1 MVFRL
6 VFSALALVALPVL
19 AESPKS
25 SAPSSRDTKDKVL
38 QTAQALYD
46 GVREETLANGLR
58 VFLKPIPGSP
68 VVSTMIVY
76 TVGSADEDL
85 DHTGLS
91 HYLEHLMFKG
101 TAKLM
106 PGDIDRITQQNG
118 GQNNANTSEDMTV
131 FHFDFAADRWKAAL
145 EIEADRMRN
154 LRIDEKHEFQQEKGA
169 VISEL
174 DMNEDQP
181 WDLEQKMLLP
191 ILFGAKAPYGHPIIG
206 EKAHVRESTAE
217 VIKKHYDRWYHPNNA
232 VLVVTGGFDEKDALE
247 AIKKQFGPIPKGELP
262 TRKPIPEQKP
272 RTETVRK
279 KFESKF
285 PTARLLM
292 GFNTVTETDV
302 DSIPLDVVS
311 VLLSSGKTSRLHQR
325 LVVEDGTVTSID
337 ATHSSG
343 RYPGWFSV
351 RAELFKVDELKKV
364 DDAIVAEINRLAEEG
379 PTEAELKRV
388 RRSMAAAH
396 VFTHESVHELADT
409 IARGCATNDMEF
421 VRRYLLDLIKVTP
434 DDVKRVTRKYLVDRK
449 PVVIE
454 SIPKEGA
461 AGANERG
468 DQPPPANRSTPGNS
482 GASFD
487 LKAAKT
493 VVLENGLKLIL
504 LENHRLPIV
513 VAEAQVGKVR
523 LYEPLEQVG
532 VATLM
537 GTLLEEGTTSR
548 RGPEIARAI
557 EDAGGTLNMTSTGG
571 SVKVLA
577 DDTDLGLDLLFDC
590 LMNPTF
596 GEDEV
601 GFKREQLLTQ
611 LAEEETQADHRAMR
625 AFKAAVYGKHP
636 FGWPPAK
643 AEAVKKLTSE
653 DLKRFHR
660 RIFVPGNTVVAL
672 VGDFDT
678 DKVIAGIRKRTVDWK
693 NSKLDPP
700 QIQAPPRLE
709 GFKQTIISDPS
720 ASQLTVYLGHLG
732 IKRDN
737 PDYYKLL
744 VMDYV
749 LGTGTGFTDR
759 LSGSLRDRQGLA
771 YSVSAKITGSA
782 GDEPGMFTG
791 YIGTFPDKFAEV
803 KAGFLKEIK
812 RIRDEPPDR
821 DEVENVK
828 KYLTGALAFTLTT
841 CNEAADML
849 LLVDRYRLGDNY
861 LNDYRKAVE
870 SVTPEDVQAVARK
883 YLDPDRLVLVAAGP
897 IDAAGKPLADKKKN

>member
-1 MVFRL
+1 MFRRL
-6 VFSALALVALPVL
+6 AFAALALIALPIF
-19 AESPKS
+19 ADPAKDSP
-25 SAPSSRDTKDKVL
+25 PTRDTKDKVL

-46 GVREETLANGLR
+46 GVREETLPNGLR
-58 VFLKPIPGSP
+58 VYLKPIAGSP
-68 VVSTMIVY
+68 VVATMVAY
-76 TVGSADEDL
+76 TVGSSDEDL

-101 TAKLM
+101 TEKLM
-106 PGDIDRITQQNG
+106 PGDIDRLTQING

-131 FHFDFAADRWKAAL
+131 FHFDFAADRWQVAL

-174 DMNEDQP
+174 DMDEDQA
-181 WDLEQKMLLP
+181 WDLEQKLILP
-191 ILFGAKAPYGHPIIG
+191 ILFGPKTPYGHPVIG
-206 EKAHVRESTAE
+206 EKTHVREATAE

-232 VLVVTGGFDEKDALE
+232 VLVVAGGFDEKE
-247 AIKKQFGPIPKGELP
+247 AIETIKKLFGSIPKGQLP
-262 TRKPIPEQKP
+262 PRKPIPELKP

-279 KFESKF
+279 KFDSKF
-285 PTARLLM
+285 PTPRLMM
-292 GFNTVTETDV
+292 GFNTVTETDA

-311 VLLSSGKTSRLHQR
+311 VLLSSGKTSRLHHR
-325 LVVEDGTVTSID
+325 LVEDDGTVTSIE
-337 ATHSSG
+337 ATHNSG

-351 RAELFKVDELKKV
+351 RADLFKVEEVKKV
-364 DDAIVAEINRLAEEG
+364 DDAIVAEIKRLAEEG

-396 VFTHESVHELADT
+396 IFTHESVHELADT

-421 VRRYLLDLIKVTP
+421 VRRYLPDLMKVSAA
-434 DDVKRVTRKYLVDRK
+434 DVKRVTKKYLVDRK
-449 PVVIE
+449 PVVVE

-461 AGANERG
+461 SGGEEKNATP
-468 DQPPPANRSTPGNS
+468 QVVNREAAKNA

-487 LKAAKT
+487 LKGAKT

-523 LYEPLEQVG
+523 LHEPANQVG

-537 GTLLEEGTTSR
+537 GSLLEEGTSSR
-548 RGPEIARAI
+548 SGPEIARAI
-557 EDAGGTLNMTSTGG
+557 EDAGGSLNMSATGG

-577 DDTDLGLDLLFDC
+577 DDANLGLDLLFDC
-590 LMNPTF
+590 LTDPAF
-596 GEDEV
+596 REDEV
-601 GFKREQLLTQ
+601 ASKRDQLLSQ
-611 LAEEETQADHRAMR
+611 LAEEENQADHRAMR
-625 AFKAAVYGKHP
+625 AFKAAIYGKHP
-636 FGWPPAK
+636 FGWPAAK
-643 AEAVKKLTSE
+643 SEVVKKLTA
-653 DLKRFHR
+653 DDVKKFHH
-660 RIFVPGNTVVAL
+660 RIFVPGNTVVAV

-678 DKVIAGIRKRTVDWK
+678 DKVVAGIRKRVAGW
-693 NSKLDPP
+693 NNARLAQPEIAAPAPLD
-700 QIQAPPRLE
+700 
-709 GFKQTIISDPS
+709 GFKQTIITEPS
-720 ASQLTVYLGHLG
+720 ASQLTIYIGHLG

-744 VMDYV
+744 VMDYI

-759 LSGSLRDRQGLA
+759 LSGTLRDRQGLA

-782 GDEPGMFTG
+782 SEEPGMFTG

-803 KAGFLKEIK
+803 KAGFLKEIN
-812 RIRDEPPDR
+812 RIRDEAPAT

-849 LLVDRYRLGDNY
+849 LMVDRYKLGEDY
-861 LNDYRKAVE
+861 LADYRKAVE
-870 SVTPEDVQAVARK
+870 AVTPEDVRAVARK
-883 YLDPDRLVLVAAGP
+883 YLDPERLILVAAGP
-897 IDAAGKPLADKKKN
+897 VDSKGKPLGDKKKE